1 MKFILRRPIFE
12 FVYRKILQTSQ
23 SCCFM
28 SSFSLLQQS
37 VLIIAVV
44 IFFGATLPAQTTLSS
59 SRKPQNQS
67 QAADKNGITAQGI
80 KAFGRGEKDN
90 ARLLFERALKTNP
103 KDTEAH
109 TYLGILDDQAG
120 NLKSAEIHFAKAARL
135 TPKSAAAHNNYGAIL
150 LKLNRLRE
158 AATEFATSLQIDTQ
172 QPNALVNLA
181 QIRFSENTTESLRRS
196 FELFERAAA
205 LIPDSSIERSLTVI
219 ALRLKN
225 LPDAARHYQI
235 YKSYLAKENKES
247 SDTASRAELG
257 GALLEAGLLDE
268 AETELKAVLA
278 VESSNADTTVL
289 LGRIYLARNN
299 IKSAGR
305 LLETAVAQNR
315 ATAAI
320 YSLLAVVYEKS
331 GHYENAI
338 PAMRLAIN
346 LKPDSENYRFQY
358 GLLLTNADAPAAAVI
373 RLDEA
378 LKTFPDSPRLWLA
391 RGIAYLKDNKN
402 VEAAQS
408 ITRAIELDPK
418 FAQAYAYL
426 GLARVQSGDYAE
438 AVRQFEKALSTDASL
453 TVLHQLIADAMLQ
466 QSDGDNVRIE
476 AELKKSIALDST
488 FLPAYLTLGKL
499 YVRMGRWTEAVAAL
513 NEVVRLDPES
523 AEAYYQLGRAYVRLK
538 RKADADAALAK
549 FKELNESQKIK
560 SDQDLRE
567 VVRRLADVR
576 F

>member
-1 MKFILRRPIFE
+1 MFSFCVLR
-12 FVYRKILQTSQ
+12 
-23 SCCFM
+23 
-28 SSFSLLQQS
+28 QS
-37 VLIIAVV
+37 VLIIVAV
-44 IFFGATLPAQTTLSS
+44 IFLGTTIPAQTTLSGL
-59 SRKPQNQS
+59 RKPQNHSSSADQS
-67 QAADKNGITAQGI
+67 KITAQGI
-80 KAFGRGEKDN
+80 NAFGRGEKND
-90 ARLLFERALKTNP
+90 ARLLFEKALKANP
-103 KDTEAH
+103 KDAEAH
-109 TYLGILDDQAG
+109 TYLGILDDEAG
-120 NLKSAEIHFAKAARL
+120 DLKSAEIHFAKSARL
-135 TPKSAAAHNNYGAIL
+135 IPKSAAAHNNYGAIL
-150 LKLNRLRE
+150 LKLNRVRE
-158 AATEFATSLQIDTQ
+158 AATEFAASLQINAK

-181 QIRFSENTTESLRRS
+181 QIRFNENTSESLRLS
-196 FELFERAAA
+196 YNLFERAAG
-205 LIPDSSIERSLTVI
+205 LIADSSIERSLTVI
-219 ALRLKN
+219 GLRLKN
-225 LPDAARHYQI
+225 LPEAARHYQI
-235 YKSYLAKENKES
+235 YKAHLAKENKES
-247 SDTASRAELG
+247 SEAASRTELG

-268 AETELKAVLA
+268 AETELKASLVSD
-278 VESSNADTTVL
+278 SSNADTKVL
-289 LGRIYLARNN
+289 LGRIYLARND

-320 YSLLAVVYEKS
+320 YSLLATVYEKS

-378 LKTFPDSPRLWLA
+378 LKTFPNSPRLWLA

-408 ITRAIELDPK
+408 IAKAIELDPK

-426 GLARVQSGDYAE
+426 GIVRAQSGNYAE
-438 AVRQFEKALSTDASL
+438 AVRQYEKALSNDSKL
-453 TVLHQLIADAMLQ
+453 IILHQLIADAMLQ
-466 QSDGDNVRIE
+466 KSDGDNTRIE

-499 YVRMGRWTEAVAAL
+499 YVRMGRWTEAAAAL

-549 FKELNESQKIK
+549 FKQLNESQKIK